1 MLRLVSMTA
10 LGASVALCAMVP
22 AAAGQ
27 VEPRPESAGPGPRA
41 VDGVLGANYNQNL
54 DSVDYR
60 ELTAARAGWIRGF
73 FTMPWADEGDP
84 SNHFAVRTI
93 LDAANRG
100 YGTVL
105 SLKFPLADREMP
117 APGSAAMATELAR
130 LDKILPLVMDRVDIL
145 VIGNEPFIES
155 RPVDRDGALNAF
167 YEAVAEHVIAYRE
180 SHCGDGCSTR
190 LYMGALN
197 RLDLPDRRTPA
208 AERWMTFTRHTP
220 ELEGVDIHPHVPS
233 QEAIQP
239 FLDYI
244 LSRMRPDQKFLVTE
258 FSLVWHWKAH
268 LEDVIS
274 PDFAQRYGF
283 APDTLVW
290 EVIRAAIE
298 QPFPQQ
304 QWDDFLASSPW
315 FESQKHFLRDQVERF
330 RDTGRLAFASY
341 GFRQDALMVQNFGPE
356 KTPWLLNSVFA
367 PYTVQPADNGLAG
380 QGYTWIDDF
389 SALQRGYGHGHRSE
403 AEAVPR
409 VG

>member
-1 MLRLVSMTA
+1 
-10 LGASVALCAMVP
+10 
-22 AAAGQ
+22 
-27 VEPRPESAGPGPRA
+27 
-41 VDGVLGANYNQNL
+41 
-54 DSVDYR
+54 
-60 ELTAARAGWIRGF
+60 
-73 FTMPWADEGDP
+73 
-84 SNHFAVRTI
+84 
-93 LDAANRG
+93 
-100 YGTVL
+100 
-105 SLKFPLADREMP
+105 
-117 APGSAAMATELAR
+117 
-130 LDKILPLVMDRVDIL
+130 VDIL

-155 RPVDRDGALNAF
+155 RPVDRNGALNAF

-244 LSRMRPDQKFLVTE
+244 LPRMRPDQKFLVTE